1 MPRPIIL
8 GVVGDSASGKTT
20 LTRGLV
26 RVLGQEQVSHVCLD
40 DYHRYDRSQRADMG
54 LTPLDPGCNHMDIMG
69 QHLMLLRRGEA
80 IMKPVYRHSDGTFAP
95 PVYLT
100 PGRFLIVEGLLGYH
114 TDALR
119 DCFDIRVFLDP
130 PESLR
135 RRWKVVRDCSRR
147 GYTTNQVLD
156 ELDRRER
163 DSEPVHPPSAAP
175 RRHGRAVRRPARR
188 AATIPTPRTWTR
200 TCCCAPACRTPTC
213 RTSSATTPSEGL
225 SLVGADGE
233 QDLRVPGRLPA
244 ATALELEERIW
255 EHMHFASHLRS
266 ERLGEFTLGTDL
278 NRSDSLAIVQLLVL
292 YHLVTAR
299 AKVAVGGAEPAR
311 GRTRS
316 VARIALLCA

>member
-1 MPRPIIL
+1 MSRPIIL

-119 DCFDIRVFLDP
+119 ECFDIRVFLDP

-163 DSEPVHPPSAAP
+163 DSNQYIRPQRHHADMVVRFADPPGAQDDPDSTHLDAHLLLRPGLPHPDLSDVVGDDP
-175 RRHGRAVRRPARR
+175 
-188 AATIPTPRTWTR
+188 
-200 TCCCAPACRTPTC
+200 
-213 RTSSATTPSEGL
+213 EQGL

-299 AKVAVGGAEPAR
+299 AKIAVGGAEAAT
-311 GRTRS
+311 RT
-316 VARIALLCA
+316 

>member
-1 MPRPIIL
+1 MSRPIIL

-54 LTPLDPGCNHMDIMG
+54 LTPLAPGCNHMDIMG

-80 IMKPVYRHSDGTFAP
+80 IMKPVYRHSDGTFAA

-114 TDALR
+114 TEALR
-119 DCFDIRVFLDP
+119 DCFDIRVYLDP
-130 PESLR
+130 PESMR

-147 GYTTNQVLD
+147 GYTTNQVLE
-156 ELDRRER
+156 ELDRREP
-163 DSEPVHPPSAAP
+163 DSEAYIRPQRHHADIVVRFAPPPGLDDEADATHLDAHLLLRPGLPHPDLSDVV
-175 RRHGRAVRRPARR
+175 G
-188 AATIPTPRTWTR
+188 
-200 TCCCAPACRTPTC
+200 
-213 RTSSATTPSEGL
+213 EGEGGDRL
-225 SLVGADGE
+225 QLISTGGE
-233 QDLRVPGRLPA
+233 QDLRVPGLLDPA
-244 ATALELEERIW
+244 SALELEERIW

-266 ERLGEFTLGTDL
+266 ERLGEFTIGTEL
-278 NRSDSLAIVQLLVL
+278 HRSDSLALVQLLVL

-299 AKVAVGGAEPAR
+299 AK
-311 GRTRS
+311 
-316 VARIALLCA
+316 IALGGPGAATRL

>member
-1 MPRPIIL
+1 
-8 GVVGDSASGKTT
+8 
-20 LTRGLV
+20 
-26 RVLGQEQVSHVCLD
+26 
-40 DYHRYDRSQRADMG
+40 
-54 LTPLDPGCNHMDIMG
+54 
-69 QHLMLLRRGEA
+69 
-80 IMKPVYRHSDGTFAP
+80 MKPVYRHSDGTFAP

-163 DSEPVHPPSAAP
+163 RLRRSTSALSDTTP
-175 RRHGRAVRRPARR
+175 TWSCGSPTRPAPSDDPD
-188 AATIPTPRTWTR
+188 ATHLDAHLLLRPGLPH
-200 TCCCAPACRTPTC
+200 PDLSDVVGDDP
-213 RTSSATTPSEGL
+213 EQGL
-225 SLVGADGE
+225 SLVGRRTASRTCGC
-233 QDLRVPGRLPA
+233 RGGCRRRRRSSSRSGSGSTCTSPATCGRSG
-244 ATALELEERIW
+244 W
-255 EHMHFASHLRS
+255 ASS
-266 ERLGEFTLGTDL
+266 PLGTDL

-299 AKVAVGGAEPAR
+299 AKVAVGGGGAAAR
-311 GRTRS
+311 T
-316 VARIALLCA
+316 